1 MTVLQRKD
9 VVTALHAQAKETAW
23 MECDT
28 MVSTNLQ
35 LRSSP
40 ASIGL
45 IPGIIAK
52 GVKVM
57 LFAGDEDLICN
68 YKGIERTI
76 ASLEWAEARGLGVS
90 FIKPADNECISRKEF
105 LSSHRKRRRRIG
117 MSTRHMQEL
126 GRPQGV

>member
-1 MTVLQRKD
+1 M
-9 VVTALHAQAKETAW
+9 HAQAKETAW

-35 LRSSP
+35 LRTSP
-40 ASIGL
+40 AAIGL
-45 IPGIIAK
+45 IPGILAK

-76 ASLEWAEARGLGVS
+76 ASLEWANERGLGVS
-90 FIKPADNECISRKEF
+90 LIEDTLKKAYLISPF
-105 LSSHRKRRRRIG
+105 LLRLSRMSRRSG
-117 MSTRHMQEL
+117 TSTRLMQEH
-126 GRPQGV
+126 GRHRGV

>member
-1 MTVLQRKD
+1 
-9 VVTALHAQAKETAW
+9 

-35 LRSSP
+35 LRTSP

-45 IPGIIAK
+45 IPGILAK

-76 ASLEWAEARGLGVS
+76 ASLEWADAQGLGVS
-90 FIKPADNECISRKEF
+90 LLSGYSKTIPSYADDVPDTVPRCARMVCQRDVCRDLAGEKGFDLC
-105 LSSHRKRRRRIG
+105 
-117 MSTRHMQEL
+117 
-126 GRPQGV
+126 QGK